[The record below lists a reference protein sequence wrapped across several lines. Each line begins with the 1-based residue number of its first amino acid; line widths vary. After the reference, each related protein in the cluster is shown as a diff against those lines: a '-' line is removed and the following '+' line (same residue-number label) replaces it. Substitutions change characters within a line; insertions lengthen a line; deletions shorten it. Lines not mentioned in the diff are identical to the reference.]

1 MKSLIFIICLLLVP
15 FISPAQNKLVLK
27 SGESMYGEVISIKDG
42 ILSFSFKGN
51 LMNFKTNEIASI
63 TFSEMKDKEP
73 ASISQQKTITSS
85 GTKGVGYVMNGR
97 KMIKQPVVNNLTA
110 DKGIVVVEIT
120 INKYGNVIKAK
131 PGAEGTTTTSQYL
144 LTKAQQAAE
153 SALFD
158 TFQIA
163 PLEQTGTITIIF

>member
-1 MKSLIFIICLLLVP
+1 MKLLICIICILLVP
-15 FISPAQNKLVLK
+15 FFSPAQHKLLLK
-27 SGESMYGEVISIKDG
+27 SGESMNGEVVAIKDG
-42 ILSFSFKGN
+42 ILSYSFKGN
-51 LMNFKTNEIASI
+51 LMNFKINEISLI
-63 TFSEMKDKEP
+63 NFSEGKEP
-73 ASISQQKTITSS
+73 ALNVEQKTISSS
-85 GTKGVGYVMNGR
+85 GTKGVSFVMNGR
-97 KMIKQPVVNNLTA
+97 KMIRQPVVNNLTA
-110 DKGIVVVEIT
+110 EKGIVVVEIT

-153 SALFD
+153 SVIFN